1 MPDRELIPPSLAGAI
16 LLLGRKVIPHWGGWP
31 KTVAETL
38 ALVDGCSRSQ
48 AYLLQDRLLAAL
60 PGLVAKMG
68 RPPLPPPV
76 ETPTMLAV
84 VKAVRDYAIA
94 HPGSVNGNKERRTY
108 TDAFRRFV
116 VGLMDPGKPGEHMHI
131 NEMVEASGVPLG
143 TLKDWLSIH
152 SDQEPSS
159 VPEEEQPLPKESV
172 PDTIRSAH
180 LRLII
185 RLWQSWKGTFQA
197 FCHMVRTEHR
207 LPYGPTFI
215 GSSLQGVGLRN
226 RKRSKGPVEAPWSH
240 DTFRTLFP
248 GAQWLGDGT
257 TIALRFQWG
266 DQIFVFN
273 VEQFHDPAADGI
285 MGLAVTDAEDSQ
297 AVCQAFEGGV
307 ETAGKPP
314 VAATLDNKP
323 CNHCP
328 SVQEVLGDTI
338 LLASTPNR
346 GQAKAPIEGAFGLF
360 KQAMSPLVVKGVN
373 QRERAR
379 CALILILEAWARGRN
394 GKPRSRFKGLTPAEF
409 YASANPTPEEVEDAR
424 RWFQLLQRQ
433 RERAS
438 LTREARRDPVRL
450 DLLENGLKE
459 LGISDPDRRLA
470 VDLAYY
476 SREAIV
482 RGLATFRAKQELGKL
497 PAHADP
503 GRYLGG
509 IIRKLDNR
517 LELEL
522 ISIYLLSQRLRL
534 RDLTLAPLQRA
545 AERLL
550 TEVPASDLPR
560 AFVDRALESTWEID
574 FRFWSKAAEKMLSTL
589 PSKQRH
595 AMYKPLCRRISASFA
610 TALER
615 REDLIDRL
623 AAGVAAVN

>member
-215 GSSLQGVGLRN
+215 GSSL
-226 RKRSKGPVEAPWSH
+226 
-240 DTFRTLFP
+240 
-248 GAQWLGDGT
+248 
-257 TIALRFQWG
+257 
-266 DQIFVFN
+266 
-273 VEQFHDPAADGI
+273 
-285 MGLAVTDAEDSQ
+285 
-297 AVCQAFEGGV
+297 
-307 ETAGKPP
+307 
-314 VAATLDNKP
+314 
-323 CNHCP
+323 
-328 SVQEVLGDTI
+328 
-338 LLASTPNR
+338 
-346 GQAKAPIEGAFGLF
+346 
-360 KQAMSPLVVKGVN
+360 
-373 QRERAR
+373 
-379 CALILILEAWARGRN
+379 
-394 GKPRSRFKGLTPAEF
+394 
-409 YASANPTPEEVEDAR
+409 
-424 RWFQLLQRQ
+424 
-433 RERAS
+433 
-438 LTREARRDPVRL
+438 
-450 DLLENGLKE
+450 
-459 LGISDPDRRLA
+459 
-470 VDLAYY
+470 
-476 SREAIV
+476 
-482 RGLATFRAKQELGKL
+482 
-497 PAHADP
+497 
-503 GRYLGG
+503 
-509 IIRKLDNR
+509 
-517 LELEL
+517 
-522 ISIYLLSQRLRL
+522 RLR
-534 RDLTLAPLQRA
+534 P
-545 AERLL
+545 
-550 TEVPASDLPR
+550 
-560 AFVDRALESTWEID
+560 
-574 FRFWSKAAEKMLSTL
+574 
-589 PSKQRH
+589 
-595 AMYKPLCRRISASFA
+595 
-610 TALER
+610 
-615 REDLIDRL
+615 
-623 AAGVAAVN
+623 